1 MAGVPDSV
9 VLKRDRDLEGRQTE
23 IWVRRGLFALVC
35 AIPVLALFNLFGQ
48 RPGTSSA
55 ATPTAKLS
63 IYAPARIRS
72 GLLWEA
78 RFHITARGELKR
90 ATLILDPGWLE
101 GSTLNTIEPSPVGE
115 ASADG
120 SLSFELG
127 HIPAGRSFILFLDF
141 QTNPT
146 NVGHRHQTVT
156 LYDGAR
162 KVLTVHRT
170 ITVFP

>member
-1 MAGVPDSV
+1 VADIPDSV
-9 VLKRDRDLEGRQTE
+9 VLKRDRDLQGRQKE
-23 IWVRRGLFALVC
+23 MWIRRGLFALVC

-55 ATPTAKLS
+55 ATPAAKLS
-63 IYAPARIRS
+63 IYAPARVRS

-78 RFHITARGELKR
+78 RFHVTARTELKK
-90 ATLILDPGWLE
+90 ATLVLDPGWAE
-101 GSTLNTIEPSPVGE
+101 GTSINTVEPSPLGE
-115 ASADG
+115 ASANG

-127 HIPAGRSFILFLDF
+127 HIPAGQSYILFMQF

-162 KVLTVHRT
+162 KLLTVHRAIT
-170 ITVFP
+170 IFP

>member
-1 MAGVPDSV
+1 MPAP
-9 VLKRDRDLEGRQTE
+9 KAAETAEQT
-23 IWVRRGLFALVC
+23 AQQ
-35 AIPVLALFNLFGQ
+35 A
-48 RPGTSSA
+48 
-55 ATPTAKLS
+55 
-63 IYAPARIRS
+63 APAPTPAGS
-72 GLLWEA
+72 S
-78 RFHITARGELKR
+78 R
-90 ATLILDPGWLE
+90 AQSSPAAGAGGVAADPCPGIDLGVDVEVPNDEKEPNAILFD
-101 GSTLNTIEPSPVGE
+101 IAVGQ

>member
-1 MAGVPDSV
+1 MDA
-9 VLKRDRDLEGRQTE
+9 VL
-23 IWVRRGLFALVC
+23 RGLPIEVALAAV
-35 AIPVLALFNLFGQ
+35 AMVGYLVGRHRKLNAAQ
-48 RPGTSSA
+48 SSE
-55 ATPTAKLS
+55 AT
-63 IYAPARIRS
+63 RR
-72 GLLWEA
+72 
-78 RFHITARGELKR
+78 ELKR

-101 GSTLNTIEPSPVGE
+101 GSTLNTIEPSPVGQ